1 MSTKKISLPV
11 EVVPTGVESLIWRV
25 YDQGK
30 ERKKSPWSLCVHEG
44 FNDQSQNVSSTLC
57 WWHVD
62 ASKSKEEINKLNELL
77 SQSSKWN
84 IWVQLGAY
92 LVLKALA
99 SRDVSEI
106 YSSNHLNVKLSWVAA
121 QQQKRKKCLDRLTCS
136 KC

>member
-11 EVVPTGVESLIWRV
+11 EVVPTGVESLIWRI

-30 ERKKSPWSLCVHEG
+30 EHKKSPWSLCVHEG

-77 SQSSKWN
+77 SQSSKWK
-84 IWVQLGAY
+84 ICVQLVAY
-92 LVLKALA
+92 LVWI
-99 SRDVSEI
+99 SSEI
-106 YSSNHLNVKLSWVAA
+106 IW
-121 QQQKRKKCLDRLTCS
+121 CS
-136 KC
+136 EARVVTVGTEIRTVDFP